1 MTQVEIVYEGLC
13 REITSGKLKPGE
25 VLSRRRIAARY
36 GTSYTPVI
44 EAMVRLENVGLVES
58 ESAQVARVRRMS
70 VEAIESDYVLRE
82 AHETQAVRLACESAT
97 DDEIDELGRLARQLD
112 ERMTES
118 RKPDR
123 KIQRQHW
130 SFHKRIAEL
139 SRYRVLVLA
148 LERAELLRLLLSNWI
163 NVPHPVEPL
172 RYHSRLVDA
181 IRGRNPE
188 AADAAMRIHIRN
200 GRDSEIAGYRMS
212 LRE

>member
-139 SRYRVLVLA
+139 SRYRVLVRA
-148 LERAELLRLLLSNWI
+148 LERAELLRLLQSNWI
-163 NVPHPVEPL
+163 NVPHPLEPL

-181 IRGRNPE
+181 IRDRNPE